1 MSDAGTRSMDGKHAN
16 THTNAPAASP
26 SAPQASASRHTGGQA
41 ALKHRLSIDPN
52 IRNRS
57 LTGAIL
63 WGVTAVLGAIQQFGP
78 SEVAMTSPSWA
89 AFLIVSCTMALLCLF
104 VGPRLAGRTFRIAE
118 EFMVTTGWIATALL
132 VAATGGASSADLGLF
147 ASFVFYSAYFMAP
160 REALRQIAIGSLAI
174 WAPLAY
180 DFTVAIDSG
189 FVASA
194 LVMTAVLW
202 AMAALVARNRHVT
215 QAAELRA
222 RRLALTDPLT
232 GVANLHTFE
241 EELKEAI
248 ESASTE
254 QPGCLGVAFVDVN
267 GLKAANTVFGHA
279 GGDELIRRTADALL
293 QTAADGDQ
301 VARVGGD
308 EFAVIVPGGDADQM
322 RAFEAAFAI
331 ALSEAGSGTD
341 GAIFELSAS
350 IGTAVYPQDG
360 SSFDELM
367 AVADE
372 RMYDSKSALPPRL
385 PTPETSGGRALQDP
399 PEAESSRFEAAL
411 TGAAPA
417 AALAWLLGAGLIIAT
432 AAFSA
437 SSTVHLSLALA
448 LSGICVAAA
457 GYLGLVGENHRRT
470 AEKVTNTLAVLIAVP
485 VIYATGGATTPIL
498 PLAYLVVA
506 HASFAL
512 STTEAIAR
520 TGAMLAILFATLFF
534 SASTANVIEV
544 MVISG
549 GVLAIAGLLQYNR
562 RLAAA
567 SERRAIE
574 ISRSDALTKIANRRV
589 FEHKLAELSES
600 EPEIGLVE
608 GGLVLADVDNFK
620 TINTA
625 GGHKAGD
632 EVLRMIASVIEGA
645 IGNTATVCR
654 IGGDE
659 FAIVVEQGDYSDVM
673 RAAAKCRAAVGG
685 VDWKVLCE
693 PDVTLSIGYASWDQV
708 SNWKDLVVAADLA
721 MQTSKEFGKNA
732 VTMAPM
738 EHVVPQI
745 GPGSEARR
753 AIPQI

>member
-1 MSDAGTRSMDGKHAN
+1 MDGKHED
-16 THTNAPAASP
+16 TQTIAPVASP
-26 SAPQASASRHTGGQA
+26 PTPQASARMQTGGQA
-41 ALKHRLSIDPN
+41 ALKQRLTIDPN

-57 LTGAIL
+57 LTGAVL

-78 SEVAMTSPSWA
+78 SEVSMTSPSWA

-104 VGPRLAGRTFRIAE
+104 VGPRLAGRKFRIAE
-118 EFMVTTGWIATALL
+118 EFMVTIGWFATALL
-132 VAATGGASSADLGLF
+132 VAATGGAASADLGLF

-160 REALRQIAIGSLAI
+160 REAVRQIAIGSLAM

-180 DFTVAIDSG
+180 DFTVAVESG

-194 LVMTAVLW
+194 FVMTAVLW
-202 AMAALVARNRHVT
+202 AMAALVARNRHVA

-232 GVANLHTFE
+232 GAANLHTFE
-241 EELKEAI
+241 EELKAAV
-248 ESASTE
+248 ESAST
-254 QPGCLGVAFVDVN
+254 QQCGSLGVAFVDVN

-279 GGDELIRRTADALL
+279 GGDELIRRTADALMH
-293 QTAADGDQ
+293 TAGEGDQ

-308 EFAVIVPGGDADQM
+308 EFAVIVPGADVDRM
-322 RAFEAAFAI
+322 KSFEAAFAI
-331 ALSEAGSGTD
+331 ALSDAGRGVD
-341 GAIFELSAS
+341 GALFELSAS

-360 SSFDELM
+360 SSFDDLM

-399 PEAESSRFEAAL
+399 PDAESSRFEAVL

-432 AAFSA
+432 AAFT
-437 SSTVHLSLALA
+437 SSGSVHLSLALA

-457 GYLGLVGENHRRT
+457 GYLGLVGEDHRRT
-470 AEKVTNTLAVLIAVP
+470 AEKITNTLAVLIAIP
-485 VIYATGGATTPIL
+485 AIYATGGATTPIL

-512 STTEAIAR
+512 STTEAIVR

-534 SASTANVIEV
+534 NASTANFTEV
-544 MVISG
+544 MVIAG

-567 SERRAIE
+567 SEQRAIE
-574 ISRSDALTKIANRRV
+574 ISRTDALTKIANRRV
-589 FEHKLAELSES
+589 FEQKLAELSDS
-600 EPEIGLVE
+600 KPEIGLVE

-620 TINTA
+620 TINTT
-625 GGHKAGD
+625 GGHRAGD

-645 IGNTATVCR
+645 IGDSATVCR

-659 FAIVVEQGDYSDVM
+659 FAIIVEQGDASDVM
-673 RAAAKCRAAVGG
+673 RAAAKCRAAIGS

-693 PDVTLSIGYASWDQV
+693 PDVTVSIGYASWNQIE
-708 SNWKDLVVAADLA
+708 SWKDLVVAADVA
-721 MQTSKEFGKNA
+721 MQLSKDHGKNA
-732 VTMAPM
+732 VTSASPAGRIPRL
-738 EHVVPQI
+738 VPATAVR
-745 GPGSEARR
+745 GNVRTA
-753 AIPQI
+753 